1 MLWFIW
7 LGGFNMPQLHPNTI
21 KRQIKKCSLETKK
34 ITILVYHSILER
46 KKITIL
52 VYHSIDKENW
62 VMCKSFSLWL
72 FQSHAHKSNHGV
84 NGMQNGISYM
94 LQSLK

>member
-21 KRQIKKCSLETKK
+21 KRQIKKCSLE
-34 ITILVYHSILER
+34 R

-62 VMCKSFSLWL
+62 VMYKSFSLWL
-72 FQSHAHKSNHGV
+72 FQSHAHKPNHGV
-84 NGMQNGISYM
+84 DGMQNGISYM
-94 LQSLK
+94 LQSMK

>member
-21 KRQIKKCSLETKK
+21 KRQIKKCS
-34 ITILVYHSILER
+34 LER